1 MLITCATD
9 GSSSLL
15 ESPEGH
21 VRIPKKRKAGV
32 KSAASFTP
40 QQVEARWQAYQA
52 KLARPDMQQLS
63 ATRASLPIANY
74 RCALPLPAANFSLL
88 IHLLIHSLMHS
99 FIHSFTHLVFARSV
113 ILFFVHLSIRS
124 FFADS
129 SFVSSIVHSLFRCFA
144 LGSGTYT
151 SG

>member
-99 FIHSFTHLVFARSV
+99 FIHSCTHSFTRSL
-113 ILFFVHLSIRS
+113 IWCLLARS
-124 FFADS
+124 FFFLFICP
-129 SFVSSIVHSLFRCFA
+129 FVHFLLIHHLFLQLFIHC
-144 LGSGTYT
+144 LGVLP
-151 SG
+151 